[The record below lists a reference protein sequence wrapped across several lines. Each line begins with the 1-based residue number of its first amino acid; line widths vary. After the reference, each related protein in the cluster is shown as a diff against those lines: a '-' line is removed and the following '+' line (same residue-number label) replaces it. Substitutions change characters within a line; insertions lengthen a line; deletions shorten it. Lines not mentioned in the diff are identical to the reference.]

1 MCMLIIH
8 ACLWRS
14 CSTLSSPLARKLKNS
29 HKGEN
34 WFVAIAP
41 LCGNLPYRHTLY
53 STIHCIT
60 EPINGQSLDVI
71 ERAQFV
77 VCLDQSHPHTS
88 QLQSS
93 DSGAIQDY
101 QKSILANR
109 VLHGNG
115 SKQNSS
121 NRWFDTVVQV
131 NKYSFYMCMYNLH
144 VASLQFVP
152 NVHAQYSFTSN

>member
-1 MCMLIIH
+1 MEIYLTYI
-8 ACLWRS
+8 
-14 CSTLSSPLARKLKNS
+14 
-29 HKGEN
+29 
-34 WFVAIAP
+34 
-41 LCGNLPYRHTLY
+41 LY
-53 STIHCIT
+53 TQLHCIT

-77 VCLDQSHPHTS
+77 VCLDQSHPDTS

-121 NRWFDTVVQV
+121 NRWFDTSVQV
-131 NKYSFYMCMYNLH
+131 NKHPFYMSMYNNL
-144 VASLQFVP
+144 ASLRFVP
-152 NVHAQYSFTSN
+152 KLMSIVMSAYSACGVCALESSSFQCFT

>member
-1 MCMLIIH
+1 MLNYNNINHI
-8 ACLWRS
+8 S
-14 CSTLSSPLARKLKNS
+14 
-29 HKGEN
+29 
-34 WFVAIAP
+34 
-41 LCGNLPYRHTLY
+41 
-53 STIHCIT
+53 
-60 EPINGQSLDVI
+60 EPINRQSLDVI

-93 DSGAIQDY
+93 NSGDVQDY

-121 NRWFDTVVQV
+121 NRWFDHAIQV
-131 NKYSFYMCMYNLH
+131 SE
-144 VASLQFVP
+144 
-152 NVHAQYSFTSN
+152 